1 VKFLID
7 QSLPLRS
14 AAVLRE
20 KGQDALHAREA
31 DLATAPDDVILEW
44 CRSRDRIVV
53 SPDSDFPTLLALA
66 RATRPSVIRIFAQG
80 LSAEDV
86 AAVVLK
92 VASSHEP
99 MLKKGVLV
107 TVRRH
112 LTSFRELPIER

>member
-1 VKFLID
+1 M
-7 QSLPLRS
+7 
-14 AAVLRE
+14 RE
-20 KGQDALHAREA
+20 KGYDAVHAREA
-31 DLATAPDDVILEW
+31 GFATAADDVILEW
-44 CRSRDRIVV
+44 CRSHDRIVV

-66 RATRPSVIRIFAQG
+66 RATRPSVIRLFAQG

-92 VASSHEP
+92 VASSHEA
-99 MLKKGVLV
+99 MLNKGVLV